1 MYKFKIVY
9 ISYNQDSICFM
20 RYIILTERE
29 REQLEQSVDNAPI
42 HKSKKFIANI
52 TCRREQDLYIYFL
65 PPYLPKLNKIEIR
78 WRFIK
83 YLWIPLGAYSNFQ
96 NIKDRMNET
105 LLLVCSKHIIKY
117 Y

>member
-1 MYKFKIVY
+1 MYQFKIAY
-9 ISYNQDSICFM
+9 ISYNQDSIYFM

-52 TCRREQDLYIYFL
+52 TCWREQDLYIYFL
-65 PPYLPKLNKIEIR
+65 PPYSPELNKIEIR

-83 YLWIPLGAYSNFQ
+83 YQWIPLDAYRIFL
-96 NIKDRMNET
+96 NIIDLLNVI
-105 LLLVCSKHIIKY
+105 LLLVGSKHIINY